1 MPLKKFEPG
10 DDIILKEIKKDRDR
24 HNSGTIISTSS
35 LFYRIEWSDGT
46 IVNCHD
52 ASTIDKYYDYG
63 INAKRRLRLELILG
77 K

>member
-1 MPLKKFEPG
+1 MKKFEPG
-10 DDIILKEIKKDRDR
+10 DDIIRKEFKQLDRY
-24 HNSGTIISTSS
+24 NSGTIISTSS

-46 IVNCHD
+46 IGNCHD